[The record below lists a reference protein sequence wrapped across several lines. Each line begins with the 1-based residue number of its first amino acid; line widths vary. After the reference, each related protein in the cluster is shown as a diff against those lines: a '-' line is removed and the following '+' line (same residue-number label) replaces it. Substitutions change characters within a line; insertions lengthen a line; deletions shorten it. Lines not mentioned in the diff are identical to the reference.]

1 MSSIFYIFH
10 IFLWGYLCYLARK
23 FALSAVYNSPKR
35 SIMASFRDLLL
46 PLAEA
51 EFREF
56 TKRTIPCE
64 REILGVRIPLV
75 RKVVQAIPKEDY
87 ARFLNEEPKSLEEVL
102 ARGFLIA
109 RLPYE
114 EMLSYFDSQIAYMD
128 NWCAVDTFC
137 AALRKCLK
145 KHEAE
150 FLDLKVKPLLLSDRE
165 YVARAGAV
173 LLLDFYVSEE
183 YLPFVFES
191 IEAFKDREE
200 YYLKMAVAWLLAECY
215 IKFPAETDIFMRE
228 TKLNSWTFNKA
239 ISKICDSYRV
249 SAEDKDRLRK
259 MRRK

>member
-1 MSSIFYIFH
+1 
-10 IFLWGYLCYLARK
+10 
-23 FALSAVYNSPKR
+23 
-35 SIMASFRDLLL
+35 MASFRDLLL
-46 PLAEA
+46 PLAE
-51 EFREF
+51 EDFREF

-64 REILGVRIPLV
+64 REILGVRIPLI
-75 RKVVQAIPKEDY
+75 RKLVKAIPKEDFSDY
-87 ARFLNEEPKSLEEVL
+87 LNSETQSLEEVL

-109 RLPYE
+109 RLPYD

-145 KHEAE
+145 KHEGE
-150 FLDLKVKPLLLSDRE
+150 FLGLKVKPLLLSDQE

-173 LLLDFYVSEE
+173 LLLDFYVSAE
-183 YLPFVFES
+183 YLSFVFER
-191 IEAFKDREE
+191 IEAFKDRDE

-215 IKFPAETDIFMRE
+215 IKFPAETDVFMCE
-228 TKLNSWTFNKA
+228 TKLNSWTYNKA

-259 MRRK
+259 TRRK